1 VGKDAMGSLRESSS
15 DARVTQDAIR
25 ETQVRRF
32 VGLEERS
39 VVDVL
44 AVEEP
49 LEIQLG
55 YGPREMRRV
64 KSISVTMRTPGQDF
78 ALAAGF
84 LLTEGVVRD
93 GADIERIEYVL
104 GPSAEEVRPTSPM
117 MSPIEARSGT
127 VRVELI
133 PGVEVNT
140 VSLERNFYATS
151 SCGVCGKASL
161 LALRAVCPPRRPNTL
176 RVEAGLLYSLPASLR
191 RAQGTF
197 DRTGGLH
204 AAGLFD
210 ERGELRAVCEDVGR
224 HNAVDKLLGS
234 EFLADRVPLRNC
246 ILLLSGR
253 ASFELV
259 QKALMGGISMVV
271 SVGAP
276 SSLAVEMAREFDITL
291 VGFLREGHFNVY
303 HGSERVT
310 GSSQSAAGV

>member
-1 VGKDAMGSLRESSS
+1 M
-15 DARVTQDAIR
+15 
-25 ETQVRRF
+25 
-32 VGLEERS
+32 
-39 VVDVL
+39 
-44 AVEEP
+44 
-49 LEIQLG
+49 
-55 YGPREMRRV
+55 
-64 KSISVTMRTPGQDF
+64 
-78 ALAAGF
+78 
-84 LLTEGVVRD
+84 
-93 GADIERIEYVL
+93 
-104 GPSAEEVRPTSPM
+104 
-117 MSPIEARSGT
+117 
-127 VRVELI
+127 RVELI
-133 PGVEVNT
+133 PGIELNP

-259 QKALMGGISMVV
+259 QKSLMAGIPIMAA
-271 SVGAP
+271 VGAP
-276 SSLAVEMAREFDITL
+276 SSLAVDLAQRYGMTL
-291 VGFLREGHFNVY
+291 VGFLRDNRFNLY
-303 HGSERVT
+303 SGAARV
-310 GSSQSAAGV
+310 G

>member
-1 VGKDAMGSLRESSS
+1 MRMKSLRENFS
-15 DARVTQDAIR
+15 DARVTQDALR

-32 VGLEERS
+32 DGLEERS

-55 YGPREMRRV
+55 YGPREMRRG

-104 GPSAEEVRPTSPM
+104 GPSEDEVRPTSPM
-117 MSPIEARSGT
+117 MSPIDARSGT
-127 VRVELI
+127 VRVELT
-133 PGVEVNT
+133 PGIEVNA

-176 RVEAGLLYSLPASLR
+176 RVEAGLLYSLP
-191 RAQGTF
+191 
-197 DRTGGLH
+197 
-204 AAGLFD
+204 
-210 ERGELRAVCEDVGR
+210 
-224 HNAVDKLLGS
+224 
-234 EFLADRVPLRNC
+234 
-246 ILLLSGR
+246 
-253 ASFELV
+253 
-259 QKALMGGISMVV
+259 
-271 SVGAP
+271 
-276 SSLAVEMAREFDITL
+276 
-291 VGFLREGHFNVY
+291 
-303 HGSERVT
+303 
-310 GSSQSAAGV
+310 

>member
-1 VGKDAMGSLRESSS
+1 MYEGTIMENLSESFS
-15 DARVTQDAIR
+15 AAPATHDAIR
-25 ETQVRRF
+25 ETPVRRF
-32 VGLEERS
+32 VGLEQQS

-55 YGPREMRRV
+55 YGPREMRQV

-93 GADIERIEYVL
+93 ANDIERIEYIL
-104 GPSAEEVRPTSPM
+104 EPSAHEEKPAL
-117 MSPIEARSGT
+117 PIEAKSGT

-133 PGVEVNT
+133 PGIELNP

-191 RAQGTF
+191 KAQGTF

-234 EFLADRVPLRNC
+234 EFLADRVPLRSC

-253 ASFELV
+253 ASFELI

-276 SSLAVEMAREFDITL
+276 SSLAVEMAKEFDITL
-291 VGFLREGHFNVY
+291 VGFLREGHFNIY
-303 HGSERVT
+303 HGAERVT
-310 GSSQSAAGV
+310 GSIPTP